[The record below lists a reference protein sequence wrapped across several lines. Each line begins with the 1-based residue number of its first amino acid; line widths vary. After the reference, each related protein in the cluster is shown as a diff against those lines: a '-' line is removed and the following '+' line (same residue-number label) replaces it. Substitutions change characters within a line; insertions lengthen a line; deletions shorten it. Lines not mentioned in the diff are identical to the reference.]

1 LATQPRLTG
10 FERWE
15 RETYARTP
23 ERDALFETISGE
35 PVKAER
41 GSSAHPGFTSVNA
54 AGRNTATLTLTGDTL
69 TWEHNGTPRQRPAS
83 TIGSSMP
90 PSPLLV

>member
-1 LATQPRLTG
+1 M
-10 FERWE
+10 
-15 RETYARTP
+15 YARTP

-69 TWEHNGTPRQRPAS
+69 TGSTTAPHAS
-83 TIGSSMP
+83 AQLQP
-90 PSPLLV
+90 